1 MADCADT
8 PLETVRRILELF
20 GPRRAGSRA
29 EYNAQMWLYHR
40 LSGLKSVKVSV
51 LPFQAPLRAKFRSSW
66 LIWPLFAL
74 AWWLAF
80 REKHPDWALLPGST
94 AAVAFFLHFVSYR
107 HILDPLFRK
116 RQSLNVEAI
125 LEPESGP
132 AKRTVILSGHI
143 DSTPEFIWWYRLGNM
158 AAQAMVVNGAL
169 LVLFPVVLLVLW
181 LFPAL
186 LQGFVGTLAAVLW
199 GVAACVGAVLFLSI
213 HGRRVVDGAQDNL
226 SGVAC
231 ALHAFEHYA
240 RTEALKNTRLVFV
253 SFGAEETGL
262 RGSDHYVRTRLK
274 SYSDTPVVL
283 NINLDGLLLKEHLN
297 FITAEPSIWIKHDA
311 ELINILQ
318 EVFKIKGL
326 KTGKGPLLIGAT
338 DGASFA
344 RHGYRSATLVGLP
357 LGRLHPTYHTRRDT
371 VDQLNGETLEEVV
384 DALIEAL
391 KHMDGQSGTPT
402 ASLTRN
408 FNP

>member
-1 MADCADT
+1 MAERTAT
-8 PLETVRRILELF
+8 PLDTIRRILELF

-40 LSGLKSVKVSV
+40 LSELSRVRVTV
-51 LPFQAPLRAKFRSSW
+51 LPFTAPLRAKFRSSW
-66 LIWPLFAL
+66 LIWPLFIL

-80 REKHPDWALLPGST
+80 QENHPGWALLPASG
-94 AAVAFFLHFVSYR
+94 AALGFFLHFVSYR
-107 HILDPLFRK
+107 HILDGLFRK
-116 RQSLNVEAI
+116 RSSLNVEAV
-125 LEPESGP
+125 LEPKTARP
-132 AKRTVILSGHI
+132 IQTVILSGHI
-143 DSTPEFIWWYRLGNM
+143 DSTPEFIWWYRLGNV
-158 AAQAMVVNGAL
+158 AAQSMVVSGAL

-186 LQGFVGTLAAVLW
+186 QQGFVGTLAAVLW
-199 GVAACVGAVLFLSI
+199 GVAACTGAVLFLSI

-226 SGVAC
+226 SGIAC
-231 ALHAFEHYA
+231 ALHAFERCA
-240 RTEALKNTRLVFV
+240 TAEPLQNTRLVFV

-274 SYSDTPVVL
+274 SYSDAPVL
-283 NINLDGLLLKEHLN
+283 NINLDGILLKEHLN
-297 FITAEPSIWIKHDA
+297 FITAEPSIWIKHDSN
-311 ELINILQ
+311 LIAVLQ
-318 EVFKIKGL
+318 EAFEASGL

-371 VDQLNGETLEEVV
+371 VERLDGKTLEEVV
-384 DALIEAL
+384 DALIEAVKRL
-391 KHMDGQSGTPT
+391 DDRGVV
-402 ASLTRN
+402 
-408 FNP
+408 